1 MSCHEFIAL
10 EKQLDE
16 VLAVYREAVSAM
28 RTGVTRQHMEQDT
41 AAKEARCRYAHNALA
56 RHKQMCKKCPQF

>member
-1 MSCHEFIAL
+1 MSCDGFIAL
-10 EKQLDE
+10 EKQLE
-16 VLAVYREAVSAM
+16 EALAVYHEAVSAV
-28 RTGVTRQHMEQDT
+28 RTGVTRQQMEQDT